1 MVLQLS
7 RLESYTCKPFV
18 SCKPFVRV
26 VCSRNGVLVTIL
38 LLERDTMAK
47 VPLIKDLMGGFTY
60 NFRVHD
66 HHDRKQTGL
75 TLEQ

>member
-7 RLESYTCKPFV
+7 HLESYTCKSF
-18 SCKPFVRV
+18 CH
-26 VCSRNGVLVTIL
+26 GVLVTIL
-38 LLERDTMAK
+38 LLERDTMALL
-47 VPLIKDLMGGFTY
+47 VPLIKDLMGSFTY
-60 NFRVHD
+60 SFRIHD